1 MKLPYQDFQ
10 GKRTLVM
17 GLGRFGGGVG
27 AARFLARCGAQ
38 VTVTDKT
45 AADQLAASVAR
56 LDGLDITF
64 HLGGHEEEDFRRAN
78 IVVVNPAVPADNPY
92 LNIARDA
99 GAWVTAE
106 MTLFFQYCP
115 ATLVGITG
123 SNGKSTTTAMTAAVL
138 EAGAGGKARRRY
150 GKIWLGGNIGKDN
163 LLSRIDEIAEDD
175 IAVLELSSF
184 QLENLASLHKSPH
197 VAVVTN
203 IAPNHLDRHG
213 TMENYIRAKQVIVTH
228 QKAGDLA
235 VLNRDD
241 AEVARWAKLTK
252 AKTAWFGAGLCTD
265 LPLKVP
271 GRHNQDNACAAR
283 RVAEWFG
290 VDNAA
295 AEAALCAFA
304 GLEHRLEFVRQRR
317 GVRFLNDSIA
327 TTPES
332 VMVAVD
338 AFTEPKVFILG
349 GYDKHL
355 SFDPLAEHLVRA
367 ARGGAGVRATVL
379 LGAVRA
385 QLHQA
390 IEQAKTR
397 LSSAFPTCILV
408 DTFSQ
413 AVTEAAH
420 AAQPGDVVI
429 MSPACAS
436 YDMFRNFEHRG
447 QTFRDLV
454 NALPE

>member
-1 MKLPYQDFQ
+1 MQLPIQDFANKQ
-10 GKRTLVM
+10 ALVM

-27 AARFLARCGAQ
+27 AARFLARCRAK
-38 VTVTDKT
+38 VTVTDKAT
-45 AADQLAASVAR
+45 AEQLTDSIAQ
-56 LDGLDITF
+56 LKGLDITF
-64 HLGGHEEEDFRRAN
+64 HLGGHAEEDFRAADV
-78 IVVVNPAVPADNPY
+78 VVVNPAVPAENPY
-92 LNIARDA
+92 LQIARAA
-99 GAWVTAE
+99 GAQLTAE

-138 EAGAGGKARRRY
+138 EAGAGGKGGRTY
-150 GKIWLGGNIGKDN
+150 GKVWLGGNIGREN
-163 LLSRIDEIAEDD
+163 LLCRIDEIAADD

-184 QLENLASLHKSPH
+184 QLEDLVPLAKSPH

-213 TMENYIRAKQVIVTH
+213 TMENYIKAKQVIIAH
-228 QKAGDLA
+228 QTPAELA

-241 AEVARWAKLTK
+241 AEVGAWAKLTK
-252 AKTAWFGAGLCTD
+252 AKISWFGDGLYRE

-271 GRHNQDNACAAR
+271 GRHNQVNACAAM

-290 VDNAA
+290 VDRAA
-295 AEAALCAFA
+295 AEAVLCAFA
-304 GLEHRLEFVRQRR
+304 GLPHRLEFVRQWH
-317 GVRFLNDSIA
+317 GVRFFNDSIA

-332 VMVAVD
+332 VMVAAD
-338 AFTEPKVFILG
+338 AFPEPKVFILG

-355 SFDPLAEHLVRA
+355 SFDALADHLVRTN
-367 ARGGAGVRATVL
+367 VRATVL
-379 LGAVRA
+379 LGQVRA

-397 LSSAFPTCILV
+397 LASIAPTCILV
-408 DTFSQ
+408 DTFAQ
-413 AVTEAAH
+413 AVTDAAH
-420 AAQPGDVVI
+420 AAQPGDAVI
-429 MSPACAS
+429 LSPACAS

-447 QTFRDLV
+447 QTFRELV
-454 NALPE
+454 NALPDL